1 MIKVIIKKLTPHA
14 RIPERM
20 TSLAAGYDLY
30 ASNTE
35 AIEILPASMK
45 IISTGIALSLPPG
58 YEAQIRPRSGLAS
71 QYQIGIL
78 NSPGTIDADYR
89 GEIKVILYNFGE
101 RKFTVKPN
109 ARIGQMIFTRHE
121 TAEFEEKVEL
131 DQTERD
137 KGGFGH
143 TDQDKT

>member
-1 MIKVIIKKLTPHA
+1 MIKVIIQKLTPHA
-14 RIPERM
+14 RTPERM

-30 ASNTE
+30 SSNAE
-35 AIEILPASMK
+35 IIEIPPASMK
-45 IISTGIALSLPPG
+45 VIPTGIALSLPAG

-89 GEIKVILYNFGE
+89 GEIKVILFNFGE
-101 RKFTVKPN
+101 RIFTVKPYS
-109 ARIGQMIFTRHE
+109 RIAQMIFTRHE
-121 TAEFEEKVEL
+121 TIEFEERIKL

-143 TDQDKT
+143 TDQDKA